1 MKSPLRSLL
10 LSATLLLGAFAL
22 HAQEKTVVQSVNYPL
37 HYFATRLAT
46 ESFDLQYLVDPEVDP
61 AFWKPKDADLT
72 VFQKADLIL
81 LNGATYEKWM
91 KTVSLPAAKMLD
103 TSKAFAKTYLKAE
116 SKEHRHGDGSVH
128 SHAGTAFTTWIDFS
142 QASQQAE
149 AIATRFK
156 KMQPGSA
163 EKIDA
168 NLVALKSDLDALD
181 ASMKAFGEKWGDQP
195 LVASH
200 PIYQYLAR
208 AYGLKIEAIEWEP
221 GMEIKDKDLADLK
234 KILAKHPAK
243 WMIWEDAPT
252 AENIAVIDALGVK
265 SVVFSPSANV
275 PGEGDWLGVMKANL
289 ANLEALLKAGS

>member
-1 MKSPLRSLL
+1 MKMPLRSLL
-10 LSATLLLGAFAL
+10 LSATLLLGTAAL
-22 HAQEKTVVQSVNYPL
+22 HAEEKTVVQSVNYPL

-72 VFQKADLIL
+72 AFQKADLIL

-91 KTVSLPAAKMLD
+91 KTVSLPSAKMLD
-103 TSKAFAKTYLKAE
+103 TSKAFAKTYLKTE
-116 SKEHRHGDGSVH
+116 GKEHRHGDGTVH

-156 KMQPGSA
+156 EMQPGSA

-181 ASMKAFGEKWGDQP
+181 ASMKAFGEKWGNEA

-208 AYGLKIEAIEWEP
+208 AYELKIEAIEWEP
-221 GMEIKDKDLADLK
+221 AMEIKGKDLSDLK

-243 WMIWEDAPT
+243 WMIWEDEPT
-252 AENIAVIDALGVK
+252 AENITAVNALGLK

-275 PGEGDWLGVMKANL
+275 PGEGDWLSVMKANI
-289 ANLEALLKAGS
+289 ANLEALLEAGE